1 MAKRRRRR
9 RKKNHR
15 VYALVTLILAIA
27 IIVIGFGLLFY
38 VQKIEVS
45 GNDYTDNKVITES
58 MQKDTLSFNSVYL
71 LVKYRFLKH
80 DTPKS
85 LDSMKVSL
93 KSPWTVKVKVK
104 EKSIIGYL
112 DEGSEYAYFDKD
124 GRIVLKSTE
133 LRDGVPGIEGIDA
146 GSTKLYQKIKVKSNK
161 LLQAILN
168 VAVEVKN
175 YNLTP
180 DRIVYEDDGINLY
193 FGDICV
199 QLGTDITTEKMAQI
213 SPIIAKLEGKS
224 GVLHLEH
231 YENDSNVITF
241 SEKEADDSSADDG
254 SSEDDA
260 TSEDTTSKDSSGDSA
275 GSTYGNTSN
284 STSESTDTSD
294 YGYSNSYGTSG
305 SQGTYYGE

>member
-9 RKKNHR
+9 KKKNHR
-15 VYALVTLILAIA
+15 VYALVTLVLAIA
-27 IIVIGFGLLFY
+27 IIVVGFGLLFY

-45 GNDYTDNKVITES
+45 GNDYTEDKVITES

-71 LVKYRFLKH
+71 LVKYHFLKY

-93 KSPWTVKVKVK
+93 KNPWTVKVTVK
-104 EKSIIGYL
+104 EKAIIGYL
-112 DEGSEYAYFDKD
+112 TENSEYAYFDKD

-133 LRDGVPGIEGIDA
+133 LRDGVPGIEGLDT
-146 GSTKLYQKIKVKSNK
+146 GDTKLYQKMKVKSSK
-161 LLQAILN
+161 LLKAILN

-175 YNLTP
+175 YSLMP
-180 DRIVYEDDGINLY
+180 DRIVCADDGIEMY

-199 QLGTDITTEKMAQI
+199 KLGSDVTTEKMAQI
-213 SPIIAKLEGKS
+213 SPIIAKLTGRS

-241 SEKEADDSSADDG
+241 SEESA
-254 SSEDDA
+254 ED
-260 TSEDTTSKDSSGDSA
+260 TSEDTTS
-275 GSTYGNTSN
+275 
-284 STSESTDTSD
+284 EDTL
-294 YGYSNSYGTSG
+294 G

>member
-1 MAKRRRRR
+1 MAKKRRRR

-15 VYALVTLILAIA
+15 VYALVTLLLAIA

-45 GNDYTDNKVITES
+45 GNDYTENEVITES

-93 KSPWTVKVKVK
+93 KSPWTVKVTVK
-104 EKSIIGYL
+104 EKTIIGYL

-124 GRIVLKSTE
+124 GKIVHKSTE

-224 GVLHLEH
+224 GVLHLEY

-241 SEKEADDSSADDG
+241 SEPSEDNTT
-254 SSEDDA
+254 SEDDTTLEGDT
-260 TSEDTTSKDSSGDSA
+260 TSEDSSYD
-275 GSTYGNTSN
+275 
-284 STSESTDTSD
+284 
-294 YGYSNSYGTSG
+294 SYGTSD

>member
-1 MAKRRRRR
+1 MAKKRRRR

-15 VYALVTLILAIA
+15 GYALVTLVLAIA

-45 GNDYTDNKVITES
+45 GNDYTENEMITES

-93 KSPWTVKVKVK
+93 KSPWTVKVTVK
-104 EKSIIGYL
+104 EKTIIGYL

-124 GRIVLKSTE
+124 GKIVHKSTE

-146 GSTKLYQKIKVKSNK
+146 GSTKLYQKMKVKSHK

-193 FGDICV
+193 FGAICV

-224 GVLHLEH
+224 VLHLEY

-241 SEKEADDSSADDG
+241 SEEEADESSEDDTT
-254 SSEDDA
+254 SEDDA
-260 TSEDTTSKDSSGDSA
+260 TLEDDTTSEDSPD
-275 GSTYGNTSN
+275 
-284 STSESTDTSD
+284 D
-294 YGYSNSYGTSG
+294 SYGTSDF
-305 SQGTYYGE
+305 QGTYYGE

>member
-1 MAKRRRRR
+1 MAKKRRRR

-15 VYALVTLILAIA
+15 VYALVTLVLAIA

-45 GNDYTDNKVITES
+45 GNDYTENEVITES

-85 LDSMKVSL
+85 LNSMKVSL
-93 KSPWTVKVKVK
+93 KSPWTVKVTVK
-104 EKSIIGYL
+104 EKTIIGYL

-124 GRIVLKSTE
+124 GKIVHKSTE

-146 GSTKLYQKIKVKSNK
+146 GSTKLYQKIKVKSHK
-161 LLQAILN
+161 LQQAILN

-193 FGDICV
+193 FGAICV

-224 GVLHLEH
+224 GVLHLEY

-241 SEKEADDSSADDG
+241 SEEEADG
-254 SSEDDA
+254 SSEDDT
-260 TSEDTTSKDSSGDSA
+260 TSEDDATLEDDTTSEDSPD
-275 GSTYGNTSN
+275 
-284 STSESTDTSD
+284 D
-294 YGYSNSYGTSG
+294 SYGTSDF
-305 SQGTYYGE
+305 QGTYYGE

>member
-9 RKKNHR
+9 KKKNHR
-15 VYALVTLILAIA
+15 MYAFVALILAIA

-45 GNDYTDNKVITES
+45 GNDYTEDKTITET
-58 MQKDTLSFNSVYL
+58 MQKDMLSFNSVYL

-93 KSPWTVKVKVK
+93 KSPWTVKVTVK
-104 EKSIIGYL
+104 EKAIIGYL
-112 DEGSEYAYFDKD
+112 DENGKYAYFDKD
-124 GRIVLKSTE
+124 GIIVLKSNE
-133 LRDGVPGIEGIDA
+133 LREGVPGIEGLDT
-146 GSTKLYQKIKVKSNK
+146 SNTKLYQKMKVKSSK
-161 LLQAILN
+161 LLKAILN

-180 DRIVYEDDGINLY
+180 DRIVCADGGIEMY

-199 QLGTDITTEKMAQI
+199 KLGSDVTTEKMAQI
-213 SPIIAKLEGKS
+213 SPIIAKLTGKS

-231 YENDSNVITF
+231 YEDDSNVITF
-241 SEKEADDSSADDG
+241 SEEGVQD
-254 SSEDDA
+254 SSEDTA
-260 TSEDTTSKDSSGDSA
+260 SEDTSAEDSSGDSSDNTHS
-275 GSTYGNTSN
+275 STYG
-284 STSESTDTSD
+284 DT
-294 YGYSNSYGTSG
+294 SNSYGTSD
-305 SQGTYYGE
+305 SQGSYYGE

>member
-1 MAKRRRRR
+1 MAKKRRRR

-15 VYALVTLILAIA
+15 VYALVTLVLAIA

-45 GNDYTDNKVITES
+45 GNDYTENEMITES

-93 KSPWTVKVKVK
+93 KSPWTVKVK
-104 EKSIIGYL
+104 EKTIIGYL

-124 GRIVLKSTE
+124 GKIVHKSTE

-146 GSTKLYQKIKVKSNK
+146 GSTKLYQKIKVKSHK
-161 LLQAILN
+161 LQQAILN

-193 FGDICV
+193 FGAICV

-213 SPIIAKLEGKS
+213 SPIIAKLKGKS
-224 GVLHLEH
+224 GVLHLEY

-241 SEKEADDSSADDG
+241 SEEEADESSEDDTT
-254 SSEDDA
+254 SEDDA
-260 TSEDTTSKDSSGDSA
+260 TLEDDTTSEDSPDDS
-275 GSTYGNTSN
+275 Y
-284 STSESTDTSD
+284 DTSD
-294 YGYSNSYGTSG
+294 F
-305 SQGTYYGE
+305 QGTYYGE

>member
-1 MAKRRRRR
+1 M
-9 RKKNHR
+9 
-15 VYALVTLILAIA
+15 YALVTLVLAIA

-45 GNDYTDNKVITES
+45 GNDYTENEMITES

-93 KSPWTVKVKVK
+93 KSPWTVKVTVK
-104 EKSIIGYL
+104 EKTIIGYL

-124 GRIVLKSTE
+124 GKIVHKSTE

-146 GSTKLYQKIKVKSNK
+146 GSTKLYQKIKVKSHK
-161 LLQAILN
+161 LQQAILN

-193 FGDICV
+193 FGAICV

-224 GVLHLEH
+224 GVLHLEY

-241 SEKEADDSSADDG
+241 SEEEADG
-254 SSEDDA
+254 SSEDDT
-260 TSEDTTSKDSSGDSA
+260 TSEDDATLEDDTTSEDSPDG
-275 GSTYGNTSN
+275 
-284 STSESTDTSD
+284 
-294 YGYSNSYGTSG
+294 SYGTSDF
-305 SQGTYYGE
+305 QGTYYGE

>member
-45 GNDYTDNKVITES
+45 GNDYTENKVITES

-71 LVKYRFLKH
+71 LIKYRFLKH

-93 KSPWTVKVKVK
+93 KSPWTVKVTVK
-104 EKSIIGYL
+104 EKAIIGYL
-112 DEGSEYAYFDKD
+112 DENGEYAYFDKD
-124 GRIVLKSTE
+124 GRIVFKSTE

-146 GSTKLYQKIKVKSNK
+146 GSTKLYQKIKVKSDK

-241 SEKEADDSSADDG
+241 SEEEENDSSADD
-254 SSEDDA
+254 STED
-260 TSEDTTSKDSSGDSA
+260 DTTSKDSSDDSA
-275 GSTYGNTSN
+275 DSTYGNTSN
-284 STSESTDTSD
+284 STSGSTDTSD
-294 YGYSNSYGTSG
+294 YGYSNGYGTSG